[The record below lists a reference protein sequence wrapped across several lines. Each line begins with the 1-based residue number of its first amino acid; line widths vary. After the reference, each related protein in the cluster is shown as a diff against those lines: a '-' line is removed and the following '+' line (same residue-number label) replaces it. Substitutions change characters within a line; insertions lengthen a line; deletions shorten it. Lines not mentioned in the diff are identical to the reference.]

1 MDSFSPPPMPVLSI
15 SSFDTIAKCA
25 SFPLRDADVF
35 IYLFLPKIGNHHL
48 DAAYCPFSAIT
59 PNEKH
64 ITIRYTKLYSRV
76 GLGSLFRNWCPLV
89 PQLYNNNNNN
99 NNNKR
104 TCHSST
110 TTTRPTGNS
119 SLEHSFAIRHATKW
133 CSEIYPSGSKSL
145 PWMPAMRQFLFI
157 TSHGS
162 HQVQGGFEGS
172 FVRRL
177 FTTSG

>member
-1 MDSFSPPPMPVLSI
+1 MDSFWPPPMPVLSI

-48 DAAYCPFSAIT
+48 DAAYCPFSTIT

-76 GLGSLFRNWCPLV
+76 GLGSLFRNWRPLV
-89 PQLYNNNNNN
+89 PQWCNNNR
-99 NNNKR
+99 KC
-104 TCHSST
+104 TFHSST

-133 CSEIYPSGSKSL
+133 CSEIYSSGSKSL
-145 PWMPAMRQFLFI
+145 PWMPAMRQFRFI
-157 TSHGS
+157 TSHHS
-162 HQVQGGFEGS
+162 HQVQGGFEGT

>member
-76 GLGSLFRNWCPLV
+76 GLGSLFRNWRPLV
-89 PQLYNNNNNN
+89 PQWYNNNNR
-99 NNNKR
+99 KWI
-104 TCHSST
+104 CHSST

-145 PWMPAMRQFLFI
+145 PCMPAMRQFRFI

-172 FVRRL
+172 FVRQL